1 MYLISEEE
9 LFDYLFKKLFD
20 YLSTSNDVGHLIINR
35 GLICERWA
43 DEFLKDYV
51 WEHRL
56 IMEKALGR
64 YLLPGE
70 IIHHI
75 NGDKMDNR
83 IENLMLFPN
92 KKEHSKYHREIK
104 RSIIKGKT

>member
-1 MYLISEEE
+1 MYLINENE
-9 LFDYLFKKLFD
+9 LSDYLFKKLFD
-20 YLSTSNDVGHLIINR
+20 YLSTSN
-35 GLICERWA
+35 
-43 DEFLKDYV
+43 
-51 WEHRL
+51 

-92 KKEHSKYHREIK
+92 RKEHSKYHQEIK

>member
-43 DEFLKDYV
+43 DEFLKDKKPV
-51 WEHRL
+51 T
-56 IMEKALGR
+56 
-64 YLLPGE
+64 E
-70 IIHHI
+70 I
-75 NGDKMDNR
+75 
-83 IENLMLFPN
+83 
-92 KKEHSKYHREIK
+92 
-104 RSIIKGKT
+104 

>member
-43 DEFLKDYV
+43 DEFLKDKKPV
-51 WEHRL
+51 TEIASGTVTSHRGYFG
-56 IMEKALGR
+56 EKRALLDGW
-64 YLLPGE
+64 YYKIEPELL
-70 IIHHI
+70 
-75 NGDKMDNR
+75 KR
-83 IENLMLFPN
+83 I
-92 KKEHSKYHREIK
+92 
-104 RSIIKGKT
+104 GKTITIYEEQND

>member
-1 MYLISEEE
+1 MFDWVIKILKEYLKNWKGGKVKTVYGYI
-9 LFDYLFKKLFD
+9 LVTDKDYPNKL
-20 YLSTSNDVGHLIINR
+20 YNN
-35 GLICERWA
+35 
-43 DEFLKDYV
+43 YV

-92 KKEHSKYHREIK
+92 RKEHSKYHQEIK